1 MVSIDSLVFQIR
13 HIAKLTYVVRYH
25 ARTDENKTKMKNIFI
40 LVLIVITVQK
50 SFGQRI
56 SVFDSITNEVQKLK
70 LNCKANGNNK
80 NILKLLDN
88 INAELMEDE
97 NGSLSQKTVKLYED
111 FTTNKNIDNYHIF
124 YLFNIYQN
132 HITESAQLN
141 KKANANFQITVMKI
155 ISGQISET
163 FKTIPDLILLYMG
176 EALISGNR
184 IELARSHFKKI
195 AEFNPQ
201 SVPLKVYCYLLS
213 ENQVEK
219 DNYYKE
225 LKSKHSKHWMVIEKL
240 K

>member
-1 MVSIDSLVFQIR
+1 
-13 HIAKLTYVVRYH
+13 
-25 ARTDENKTKMKNIFI
+25 MKNIFI
-40 LVLIVITVQK
+40 LFLILITLQK
-50 SFGQRI
+50 SIGQKI
-56 SVFDSITNEVQKLK
+56 SVYDSITNEVIKIKLT
-70 LNCKANGNNK
+70 CKVDGSNK
-80 NILKLLDN
+80 KILKLLDN

-97 NGSLSQKTVKLYED
+97 NGTLSQKTLKLYED
-111 FTTNKNIDNYHIF
+111 FKTNKNIDNYHIF

-141 KKANANFQITVMKI
+141 RKANANFQITVMKI
-155 ISGQISET
+155 LAGQISET

-184 IELARSHFKKI
+184 IELARNHFTKI
-195 AEFNPQ
+195 AKFNPQ